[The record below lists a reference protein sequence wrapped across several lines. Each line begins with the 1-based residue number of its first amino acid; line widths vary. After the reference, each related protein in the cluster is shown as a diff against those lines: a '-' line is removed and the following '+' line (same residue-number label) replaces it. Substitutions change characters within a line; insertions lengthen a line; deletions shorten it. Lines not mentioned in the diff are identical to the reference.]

1 MNRQFW
7 TRDLPA
13 AAGILLLYWVLHLLG
28 VGCPIRFLTGISC
41 AGCGMTRAWLSV
53 LSLDFQSAFYYHPLW
68 PLVPVAAAVWL
79 LRTRL
84 PKKFCTAF
92 AYATA
97 ALFLAVYL
105 FRLIDPNNPVVTFAP
120 ETGLAARGIARLA
133 SRIHSILQ

>member
-7 TRDLPA
+7 TKDLPA

-41 AGCGMTRAWLSV
+41 A
-53 LSLDFQSAFYYHPLW
+53 SAFYYHPLW
-68 PLVPVAAAVWL
+68 PLVPAAAAVWL